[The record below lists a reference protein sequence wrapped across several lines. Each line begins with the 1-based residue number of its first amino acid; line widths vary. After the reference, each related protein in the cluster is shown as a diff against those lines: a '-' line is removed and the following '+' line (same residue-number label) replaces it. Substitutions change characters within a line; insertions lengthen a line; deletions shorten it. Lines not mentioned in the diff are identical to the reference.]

1 MEMNTRIQK
10 LICTL
15 ILALISCFP
24 AFAQK
29 QTPPEGGPPKPF
41 KLPQKQ
47 TFALPNG
54 VQITM
59 VPYGEIPKVT
69 VSVTARA
76 GNLNESAEQVWLAD
90 LTGQMIREGGTTT
103 RSAQQVAE
111 QAASMGGT
119 IDVTVGPDQT
129 NISSDVLSEFAPQAV
144 ALLADVAQHPALPES
159 ELPRLKQNLLRQL
172 TVQKSRPQPLA
183 QEQFYKILYPDHPYG
198 RIFPTDQMLN
208 GYTLANVQ
216 KFYKDNF
223 GAARTHIYVAGKF
236 DPTAVKKAIAASFS
250 SWPRG
255 PEPLI
260 NIPKPV
266 AKRQVELVD
275 RPGAP
280 QSTLYI
286 GLPTINPSNPD
297 YIPLQVMNAL
307 LGGSFSSRITS
318 NIREQKG
325 YTYSPS
331 SQLSSRYRDAY
342 WLQVADVTTQFTGP
356 SIKEIFG
363 EIDRLR
369 TEPPTEQ
376 ELQGIK
382 NYVSG
387 VFVLR
392 NSTRSSVITQ
402 LQFVDLHNLGDN
414 YLDTYLQKV
423 MAVTPQQVEQMA
435 QKYIRPNEMTIVVVG
450 DKSKVAD
457 QIAPYQSSGQ

>member
-1 MEMNTRIQK
+1 MNMRTQK
-10 LICTL
+10 FVCTL
-15 ILALISCFP
+15 ILALVSSV
-24 AFAQK
+24 ASLAQK

-47 TFALPNG
+47 IFALANG
-54 VQITM
+54 VQVTM

-69 VSVTARA
+69 VSVTVRA
-76 GNLNESAEQVWLAD
+76 GNLNETAEQVWLAD
-90 LTGQMIREGGTTT
+90 LTGEMIKEGGTTT
-103 RSAQQVAE
+103 RSAEQVAE
-111 QAASMGGT
+111 EAASMGGT
-119 IDVTVGPDQT
+119 IDVGVGPDQT
-129 NISSDVLSEFAPQAV
+129 TISSDVISDFAPKVV
-144 ALLADVAQHPALPES
+144 ALLADVSQHPELPES
-159 ELPRLKQNLLRQL
+159 ELPRLKQNLLRRL

-208 GYTLANVQ
+208 GYTLPNVQ

-223 GAARTHIYVAGKF
+223 GGARTHIYVAGKF
-236 DPTAVKKAIAASFS
+236 DPAAVKKAITASFS
-250 SWPRG
+250 SWARG

-266 AKRQVELVD
+266 AKRQLELVD

-307 LGGSFSSRITS
+307 LGGSFASRITS

-325 YTYSPS
+325 YTYSPN

-356 SIKEIFG
+356 SIKEIFS

-392 NSTRSSVITQ
+392 NSTRGGVIAQ
-402 LQFVDLHNLGDN
+402 LQFVDLHSLGDN

-423 MAVTPQQVEQMA
+423 LAVTPQQVEQMA
-435 QKYIRPNEMTIVVVG
+435 QKYIRPSEMTIVVVG

-457 QIAPYQSSGQ
+457 QIATYQSSGE

>member
-1 MEMNTRIQK
+1 MNMRTQK
-10 LICTL
+10 FICSL
-15 ILALISCFP
+15 LLALVSCAA

-54 VQITM
+54 VQVTM

-69 VSVTARA
+69 VNVTVRA

-90 LTGQMIREGGTTT
+90 LTGQMIKEGGTGTH
-103 RSAQQVAE
+103 SAQQVAE
-111 QAASMGGT
+111 EAASMGGSV
-119 IDVTVGPDQT
+119 DVAVGPDQT
-129 NISSDVLSEFAPQAV
+129 AISSDVLSEFAPKMV
-144 ALLADVAQHPALPES
+144 ALLADVASHPALPES
-159 ELPRLKQNLLRQL
+159 EMPRLKQNLLRDL

-183 QEQFYKILYPDHPYG
+183 REQFYKILYPDHPYG
-198 RIFPTDQMLN
+198 RIFPTEQMLN

-223 GAARTHIYVAGKF
+223 GGARTHIYVAGKF
-236 DPTAVKKAIAASFS
+236 DPAAVKKAITAAFS

-255 PEPLI
+255 PEPVI

-266 AKRQVELVD
+266 TKRQLELID

-307 LGGSFSSRITS
+307 LGGSFASRITS

-325 YTYSPS
+325 YTYSPN
-331 SQLSSRYRDAY
+331 SQLSSRYRDAF

-369 TEPPTEQ
+369 AEPPNDQ

-392 NSTRSSVITQ
+392 NSTRSGVITQ

-450 DKSKVAD
+450 DKSKVAE
-457 QIAPYQSSGQ
+457 QIAPYQSSGE

>member
-1 MEMNTRIQK
+1 MNTRSRK
-10 LICTL
+10 FVCTL
-15 ILALISCFP
+15 ILALVSSVVG
-24 AFAQK
+24 FAQK

-54 VQITM
+54 VQVTM

-69 VSVTARA
+69 VSVTVRA
-76 GNLNESAEQVWLAD
+76 GNLNETAEQVWLAD
-90 LTGQMIREGGTTT
+90 LTGQMIKEGGTAT
-103 RSAQQVAE
+103 RPAEQVAE
-111 QAASMGGT
+111 EAASMGGT
-119 IDVTVGPDQT
+119 IDVTVGPDLT
-129 NISSDVLSEFAPQAV
+129 SIRSDVLSDFAPQIV
-144 ALLADVAQHPALPES
+144 ALLADVVEHPALPES
-159 ELPRLKQNLLRQL
+159 ELPRLKQDLLRNL

-198 RIFPTDQMLN
+198 RIFPTEQMLK
-208 GYTLANVQ
+208 GYTLVNVQ
-216 KFYKDNF
+216 KFYKENF
-223 GAARTHIYVAGKF
+223 GGARTHIYVAGKF
-236 DPTAVKKAIAASFS
+236 DPAAVKKAITASFS
-250 SWPRG
+250 SWQRG
-255 PEPLI
+255 PAPLI

-266 AKRQVELVD
+266 AKRQLELLD

-286 GLPTINPSNPD
+286 GLPTINPANPD

-307 LGGSFSSRITS
+307 LGGSFGSRITS

-325 YTYSPS
+325 YTYSPN
-331 SQLSSRYRDAY
+331 SQVSSRYRDAY
-342 WLQVADVTTQFTGP
+342 WLEVADVTTQFTGP
-356 SIKEIFG
+356 SIKEIFS

-392 NSTRSSVITQ
+392 NSTRGGVITQ

-414 YLDTYLQKV
+414 YLETYLQKV
-423 MAVTPQQVEQMA
+423 VAVTPQQVQQMA

-457 QIAPYQSSGQ
+457 QIAPYQSSGE

>member
-1 MEMNTRIQK
+1 
-10 LICTL
+10 
-15 ILALISCFP
+15 
-24 AFAQK
+24 
-29 QTPPEGGPPKPF
+29 
-41 KLPQKQ
+41 
-47 TFALPNG
+47 
-54 VQITM
+54 
-59 VPYGEIPKVT
+59 
-69 VSVTARA
+69 
-76 GNLNESAEQVWLAD
+76 
-90 LTGQMIREGGTTT
+90 
-103 RSAQQVAE
+103 
-111 QAASMGGT
+111 
-119 IDVTVGPDQT
+119 
-129 NISSDVLSEFAPQAV
+129 
-144 ALLADVAQHPALPES
+144 
-159 ELPRLKQNLLRQL
+159 
-172 TVQKSRPQPLA
+172 
-183 QEQFYKILYPDHPYG
+183 
-198 RIFPTDQMLN
+198 MLN
-208 GYTLANVQ
+208 GYTLPNVQ

-223 GAARTHIYVAGKF
+223 GGARTHIYVAGKF
-236 DPTAVKKAIAASFS
+236 DPAAVKKAITASFS
-250 SWPRG
+250 SWARG

-266 AKRQVELVD
+266 AKRQLELVD

-307 LGGSFSSRITS
+307 LGGSFASRITS

-325 YTYSPS
+325 YTYSPN

-356 SIKEIFG
+356 SIKEIFS

-392 NSTRSSVITQ
+392 NSTRGGVIAQ
-402 LQFVDLHNLGDN
+402 LQFVDLHSLGDN

-423 MAVTPQQVEQMA
+423 LAVTPQQVEQMA
-435 QKYIRPNEMTIVVVG
+435 QKYIRPSEMTIVVVG

-457 QIAPYQSSGQ
+457 QIATYQSSGE